1 MLTRA
6 VSLLLFVPLYCA
18 GQSDA
23 ELDRLRGLWESNHWF
38 ALRETLPGVVPQPL
52 FYQAAVACAFHDLKR
67 CEQAT
72 ARFFKIGQ
80 PDAFPAA
87 HNFLVALYMRAG
99 RFREALKHR
108 EDILRLAGTPEQG
121 DSLRRLLAAFSTYP
135 DFSVASR
142 HPSTVRGEFRN
153 GHLFIPV
160 FVAGV
165 AGSYILDTGA
175 NFSTLTESE
184 ARRLGLRAMDLNV
197 DASQIGDSSG
207 KGVERPKFA
216 VAERVS
222 VGEIHLRNVPFLVVS
237 DGPQAFSAL
246 PSGYRGALGIQ
257 VLLAFRTIRWDSDGT
272 VYIDSPESK
281 RRTTP
286 TSNLCFSGLDTFAQ
300 ATFANGAL
308 DVQVDTGADSSLF
321 FQRFARQ
328 FPNIIRASGT
338 PGTKWLGGAGGAADA
353 SATVLPEIAVRL
365 GGLMTTLRPAYV
377 LAKDVDSDGTVG
389 MDILSQA
396 REVLLDFQLMRLTLS
411 K

>member
-1 MLTRA
+1 MG
-6 VSLLLFVPLYCA
+6 F
-18 GQSDA
+18 
-23 ELDRLRGLWESNHWF
+23 
-38 ALRETLPGVVPQPL
+38 
-52 FYQAAVACAFHDLKR
+52 
-67 CEQAT
+67 
-72 ARFFKIGQ
+72 
-80 PDAFPAA
+80 
-87 HNFLVALYMRAG
+87 
-99 RFREALKHR
+99 
-108 EDILRLAGTPEQG
+108 
-121 DSLRRLLAAFSTYP
+121 
-135 DFSVASR
+135 
-142 HPSTVRGEFRN
+142 
-153 GHLFIPV
+153 
-160 FVAGV
+160 
-165 AGSYILDTGA
+165 
-175 NFSTLTESE
+175 
-184 ARRLGLRAMDLNV
+184 
-197 DASQIGDSSG
+197 
-207 KGVERPKFA
+207 
-216 VAERVS
+216 
-222 VGEIHLRNVPFLVVS
+222 
-237 DGPQAFSAL
+237 
-246 PSGYRGALGIQ
+246 
-257 VLLAFRTIRWDSDGT
+257 RWDSDGT